1 MSAVLNTLTPGFD
14 MGNSRATDGA
24 GSFTLINGVIFTD
37 SLVIRSLTMRFDY
50 VGTVDLDLNV
60 SARVK
65 AELLRNTPVFGMF
78 FSTLFL
84 PLTKALE
91 CDVTGTLDEP
101 KIKPAYIPFSQYLG
115 APLHPIRTVE
125 KIFSPGPTNSPP
137 KQ

>member
-1 MSAVLNTLTPGFD
+1 MT
-14 MGNSRATDGA
+14 
-24 GSFTLINGVIFTD
+24 NGVIFTD

-65 AELLRNTPVFGMF
+65 AQLLRNTPVLGMF

-84 PLTKALE
+84 PLTKVFE

-101 KIKPAYIPFSQYLG
+101 KIKPAFIPFVQYLT

-125 KIFSPGPTNSPP
+125 KIFLPSPTNGPP
-137 KQ
+137 KS